1 MQYKDK
7 GLVVLGFDCADDK
20 QIALEML
27 RDNGVTFPNIIDSS
41 DAAAKVCFQEYQG
54 KWGSAVPMSYVIDGE
69 GKVVLAWYGYEKG
82 HMRALAAL
90 TNTQGEFAE
99 AARQE
104 LYARLRLLR
113 LAKGFGIVPDLSEL
127 GKDQPPKV
135 EVLPGSLAEKA
146 GIRSGDRITALNGR
160 TVKRIEDVPAVWS
173 QLNLLGGLRLS
184 LLREGEQV
192 EVNLLAELLKRAIGS
207 SDQDTPRQ

>member
-41 DAAAKVCFQEYQG
+41 DAAVKVCFQEYQG
-54 KWGSAVPMSYVIDGE
+54 KWGSAVPMSCVIDRE
-69 GKVVLAWYGYEKG
+69 GKVVLAWYGYEEG
-82 HMRALAAL
+82 HSRALAAL
-90 TNTQGEFAE
+90 TTTGGELAE
-99 AARQE
+99 AARQK
-104 LYARLRLLR
+104 LYARVGLLR

-146 GIRSGDRITALNGR
+146 GIRSGDRITAFNGR

-184 LLREGEQV
+184 LLREGQQV
-192 EVNLLAELLKRAIGS
+192 ELNLLAELLKRSIGS